1 MIEIN
6 KTNFTQ
12 YYEIKED
19 IDGKYKCVLIK
30 FKFREEIDIRDFIE
44 YFNVDAFKDGTEIK
58 SYNMDFKFYIENLGI
73 NYIGTEFDIP
83 IKNTLIGY
91 KSIEFEKYKI
101 EFKIDSNKFICR
113 YYIYAN
119 EEPYFETD
127 SYEYENYIST
137 WLNQTN
143 YVSYYND
150 DAIGNLD
157 IYYVNI
163 PGYITII
170 DDNFGINNNHN
181 IPNATYELLRD
192 YADDKHIRA
201 YFNNEDNCRERIT
214 LLISYTHEKYTEPYN
229 NKIKK
234 YGQIL
239 VGKFIHIL
247 EIVINILYSILS
259 MKSWYIKMLFPMIL
273 KLKFSDMSITEL
285 ILFSVII
292 GIIYYDK
299 FRKKDN
305 NPPMHTI

>member
-12 YYEIKED
+12 NYEIKED

-30 FKFREEIDIRDFIE
+30 FKFRDEIDIRDVIE

-91 KSIEFEKYKI
+91 KSIKFEKYKI
-101 EFKIDSNKFICR
+101 EFKINDKFIFR

-119 EEPYFETD
+119 EESYFETD
-127 SYEYENYIST
+127 SYGYENYIST

-143 YVSYYND
+143 YISYYND
-150 DAIGNLD
+150 DAIGNLN

-163 PGYITII
+163 PGYITNI

-181 IPNATYELLRD
+181 IPNATYELIKD
-192 YADDKHIRA
+192 YADGKHIRA

-214 LLISYTHEKYTEPYN
+214 LLISYTHEKYIEPYN

-273 KLKFSDMSITEL
+273 KLKFSDISITEL

-299 FRKKDN
+299 FRKKR
-305 NPPMHTI
+305 